1 MPMHVA
7 DHCPQLC
14 SRLWAELDIIP
25 LVLPE
30 SYLMDRYP
38 AQAHITESAWDAIA
52 IDEQAEGM
60 SRKCVR

>member
-30 SYLMDRYP
+30 SYLMDRYSP
-38 AQAHITESAWDAIA
+38 RAPIHEYAWDSKE